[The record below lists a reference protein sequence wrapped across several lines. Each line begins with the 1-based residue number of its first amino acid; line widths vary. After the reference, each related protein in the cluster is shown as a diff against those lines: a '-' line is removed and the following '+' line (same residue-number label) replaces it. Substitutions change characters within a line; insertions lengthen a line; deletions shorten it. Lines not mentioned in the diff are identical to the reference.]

1 MVKDGQGRP
10 DVLIP
15 AQASGP
21 ASRAPWEPTG
31 LSAARPS
38 GARCRVSL
46 PSAPRTDP
54 PSRRGGS
61 PQDGSRPL
69 RPLREDGSI
78 CTKTSGVPLPGTRWE
93 LRGRT
98 GAPQARHLSG
108 WRRFPQK
115 PGWKWTAASPLSHHT
130 EPSLSVTASQ
140 AAPRHGAGLEALRG
154 LLHQVSKP
162 VNSPRPKECV
172 LLAMSKKCPKVRAD
186 PEKGLLYL

>member
-1 MVKDGQGRP
+1 MVRDGQTCSFPPRLLAQQAGPHGSRRGSQP
-10 DVLIP
+10 P
-15 AQASGP
+15 APQ
-21 ASRAPWEPTG
+21 EPG
-31 LSAARPS
+31 AECRYPS
-38 GARCRVSL
+38 T
-46 PSAPRTDP
+46 PRTDP

-61 PQDGSRPL
+61 PQDGS

-130 EPSLSVTASQ
+130 EPSLSVTTSQ
-140 AAPRHGAGLEALRG
+140 AAPRHGAGLEALRD
-154 LLHQVSKP
+154 LLHQVGKQ